1 LNRPLITAHITI
13 ILSEEENQVSPL
25 ACIAPDPSQS
35 SEHSRDKD
43 SPEIGK
49 SEKSDQEEFL
59 KSIPPLEEI
68 SPADEEGIHD
78 GASHSMAVPVSEMV
92 GNESM
97 RISSAGLVEGK
108 KLARIRKDSAT

>member
-1 LNRPLITAHITI
+1 MITAHITI

-35 SEHSRDKD
+35 SEYSSDKD
-43 SPEIGK
+43 SPENWK

-59 KSIPPLEEI
+59 KNIPPLEEI
-68 SPADEEGIHD
+68 GPADEEGTH
-78 GASHSMAVPVSEMV
+78 GGETHSMAVPVSEME

-97 RISSAGLVEGK
+97 RIGSAGLVEEKNHGK
-108 KLARIRKDSAT
+108 VKEG